1 MQPLLLSN
9 KRSINMKNIIIP
21 LAFVIAAFG
30 MPSCGQHS
38 GHEKEDKQDLTAVK
52 SIEDT
57 SKTVVPDKLIIPG
70 QSIGKIVIGGN
81 ADSLSQTLGKPD
93 FSDAAMG
100 SALMTWY
107 ANHDSSSYK
116 TSVFA
121 NHNFGSTDEKVAR
134 IRKILITSPDFKTVD
149 GLNTGLSLTE
159 YEKHFALSPV
169 SSSKA
174 KGKKVRVYEAKGKGI
189 AFEVDSLSGKGV
201 AIVIHQPKDSL
212 ATYIN
217 LH

>member
-1 MQPLLLSN
+1 
-9 KRSINMKNIIIP
+9 MKSIIIP
-21 LAFVIAAFG
+21 FAFIIAMFSIS
-30 MPSCGQHS
+30 SCGQHS
-38 GHEKEDKQDLTAVK
+38 GHEKKDKQDLTAVK
-52 SIEDT
+52 AIDDT

-70 QSIGKIVIGGN
+70 KSIGKITIGGN
-81 ADSLSQTLGKPD
+81 ADSLSAILGKPD

-121 NHNFGSTDEKVAR
+121 HHNFGSTDEKIAR
-134 IRKILITSPDFKTVD
+134 IRKILTTSPDFKTAD
-149 GLNTGLSLTE
+149 GLNTGLNLAE
-159 YEKHFALSPV
+159 YQKHYQLSPV
-169 SSSKA
+169 STYKA
-174 KGKKVRVYEAKGKGI
+174 KGKKVKVYEAKGKGI
-189 AFEVDSLSGKGV
+189 AFEVDSLTGKGV
-201 AIVIHQPKDSL
+201 GIVIHQPKDSL